1 MVRLEPLAESYD
13 RASGPEHRTPRPNG
27 PCPSHEHPS
36 NKLVSPATQLELA
49 KHMTQEELAEARR
62 EAAAYFDL
70 LEGLL
75 IATRSRSSPSEPSA
89 A

>member
-36 NKLVSPATQLELA
+36 NKLVSPATQLELDQLA
-49 KHMTQEELAEARR
+49 KHMTQESWPKPDGKLPPTSTCWKAC
-62 EAAAYFDL
+62 
-70 LEGLL
+70 
-75 IATRSRSSPSEPSA
+75 
-89 A
+89 